1 MSQSENQPNA
11 ETTQRNQSAE
21 HTAGEPAAGEPT
33 PGGETAERFA
43 ASSFRIG
50 LAFLG
55 IVLLLF
61 ALGQAVGVDLLGM
74 VGDALATEVGRW
86 LVVAFFALVLIAV
99 ALRGFGR
106 RRK

>member
-1 MSQSENQPNA
+1 MSKSENQPNA
-11 ETTQRNQSAE
+11 ETTQRNKSAE
-21 HTAGEPAAGEPT
+21 QPAGEPT
-33 PGGETAERFA
+33 PGGDTAERFA

-55 IVLLLF
+55 LILLLF

-74 VGDALATEVGRW
+74 VGEALATEVGRW

-106 RRK
+106 RNK